1 MLVPLNYCVHRVC
14 VTELANYI
22 HLICAAAAER
32 LIYVHWVATWERG
45 YVSLVIRVAK
55 DVQVVHFY
63 YFLVV
68 FEVSP
73 VFE

>member
-22 HLICAAAAER
+22 HLICAAAAR
-32 LIYVHWVATWERG
+32 LIYVHWVATWERW
-45 YVSLVIRVAK
+45 YVGLVIRVAK
-55 DVQVVHFY
+55 DVQVIHFY
-63 YFLVV
+63 YFQVV
-68 FEVSP
+68 FEVST

>member
-1 MLVPLNYCVHRVC
+1 MLVPLNYCAHRVC

-22 HLICAAAAER
+22 HLICAAAER

>member
-22 HLICAAAAER
+22 HLICAAAAR

-45 YVSLVIRVAK
+45 HVSLVIRVAK

-63 YFLVV
+63 YFLVI

>member
-1 MLVPLNYCVHRVC
+1 MLVPLNYCLHRVC
-14 VTELANYI
+14 VSELANYI
-22 HLICAAAAER
+22 HLICAAAAR

-45 YVSLVIRVAK
+45 YIGLVIRVAK
-55 DVQVVHFY
+55 DVQIVHFY

-68 FEVSP
+68 FDVSP

>member
-1 MLVPLNYCVHRVC
+1 MLVPLNYCAHRVC

-22 HLICAAAAER
+22 HLICAAAAAR
-32 LIYVHWVATWERG
+32 LIYVHWVTTWERG
-45 YVSLVIRVAK
+45 YVGLVIRVAK

-63 YFLVV
+63 YFQVV
-68 FEVSP
+68 FEVST

>member
-22 HLICAAAAER
+22 HLICAAAAAR
-32 LIYVHWVATWERG
+32 LIYVHWVTTWERG
-45 YVSLVIRVAK
+45 YVGLVIRVAK
-55 DVQVVHFY
+55 DVQVVHFD
-63 YFLVV
+63 YFQVV
-68 FEVSP
+68 FEVST

>member
-1 MLVPLNYCVHRVC
+1 MLVPLNYCLHRVC

-22 HLICAAAAER
+22 HLICAAAAR

-45 YVSLVIRVAK
+45 YIGLVIRVAK
-55 DVQVVHFY
+55 DVQIVHFY

-68 FEVSP
+68 FDVSP

>member
-22 HLICAAAAER
+22 HLICAAAAR

-45 YVSLVIRVAK
+45 YIGLVIRVAK
-55 DVQVVHFY
+55 DVQIVHFY

-68 FEVSP
+68 FDVSP

>member
-1 MLVPLNYCVHRVC
+1 VS
-14 VTELANYI
+14 ELANYI
-22 HLICAAAAER
+22 HLICAAAAR

-45 YVSLVIRVAK
+45 YIGLVIRVAK
-55 DVQVVHFY
+55 DVQIVHFY

-68 FEVSP
+68 FDVSP